1 MANVEIDENEL
12 ASLRRYAQVAD
23 KMAKH
28 PEARKLVQ
36 QAALLADPDS
46 VGPEPRIRAEVAD
59 AMSAIRDELKAD
71 REARA
76 KEGAEQAERERT
88 QSLERRWAAGRAKAR
103 ERGFTDEG
111 MSALE
116 DWMIKHEVADHEIAI
131 PAFERENPPP
141 EPVMTGSQGWNFFDT
156 QSKEDVSLKPLLE
169 GNEDA
174 FLGPAIQ
181 TALRDVRTRR

>member
-1 MANVEIDENEL
+1 MANVEIDETEL
-12 ASLRRYAQVAD
+12 AALRRYAQVAD

-46 VGPEPRIRAEVAD
+46 VGPEPRIRAE
-59 AMSAIRDELKAD
+59 IDERLGAFEKTMRED
-71 REARA
+71 REARE
-76 KEGAEQAERERT
+76 KRDRDAEEKQATRA
-88 QSLERRWAAGRAKAR
+88 LEQRWLSGRSKAR
-103 ERGFTDEG
+103 EAGYTDEG
-111 MSALE
+111 LE
-116 DWMIKHEVADHEIAI
+116 KLEKWMEDHSVADHGIAI

-141 EPVMTGSQGWNFFDT
+141 EPIITGGQKWNFFEPNT
-156 QSKEDVSLKPLLE
+156 SGDVSLKPLFE

-181 TALRDVRTRR
+181 SALSDVRNRR